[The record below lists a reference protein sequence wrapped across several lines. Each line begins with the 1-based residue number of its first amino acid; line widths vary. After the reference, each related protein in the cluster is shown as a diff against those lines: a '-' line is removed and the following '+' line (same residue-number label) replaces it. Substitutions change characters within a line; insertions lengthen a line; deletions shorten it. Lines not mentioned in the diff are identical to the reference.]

1 MLNKGFSI
9 VECIFC
15 ILFISS
21 GIAGIIIPMSLIK
34 NDYDRKYYESIISIN
49 HYSIFSLFTADPV
62 NAEENIVRYL
72 DGRKLEDGNIEV
84 KLKLERV
91 YKGKEEVIF
100 NIKISESNE
109 TYSIEVYVE
118 GVLEYYEKI
127 NQTYVAKR
135 EIEK

>member
-1 MLNKGFSI
+1 M
-9 VECIFC
+9 
-15 ILFISS
+15 
-21 GIAGIIIPMSLIK
+21 
-34 NDYDRKYYESIISIN
+34 
-49 HYSIFSLFTADPV
+49 